1 MDPGAGTQETK
12 ACLVNVVKV
21 RDADPIEPGARE
33 GGHDARHV
41 APSTTCTKTTLI
53 DVTKCIGCR
62 ACQVACKNW
71 NDCEGEQT
79 ELLGH
84 LGLQNPAVA
93 QRQHATR

>member
-1 MDPGAGTQETK
+1 MPTPAS
-12 ACLVNVVKV
+12 
-21 RDADPIEPGARE
+21 PGARE
-33 GGHDARHV
+33 GGHDGLAE
-41 APSTTCTKTTLI
+41 ASSDDDPKTTLI

-84 LGLQNPAVA
+84 LGLQNPASLSA
-93 QRQHATR
+93 EDATR